1 MLFMGKLVYMEF
13 DNLTTTAI
21 VAKFQIKELKEESC
35 VTISVRNNDGPDQDS
50 NPSPHNL
57 QPGSLPNQLSNTSD
71 LAGLTVTVA

>member
-1 MLFMGKLVYMEF
+1 MLFMGELVYMEF

-21 VAKFQIKELKEESC
+21 VAKFQIKEESC
-35 VTISVRNNDGPDQDS
+35 VTISVRNNDGPDQDF